1 MRGLAWWASWGL
13 GDGVGLLWALY
24 LQLQSS
30 SSGPHP
36 LFAGQEAGDN
46 GWGTMAGTGA
56 GTGADKGSREALR
69 QQAEGV
75 ASPLAC
81 SQLLEGLE
89 PPFSVFPS
97 VQRQLCASLGLPGAT
112 VERLPSDPAPHP
124 IPAPEQAPDWTAGC
138 SGLGNLPGASSPG
151 PGSPVISSH
160 PQAGAFF
167 VP

>member
-1 MRGLAWWASWGL
+1 MGWDCFGPCT
-13 GDGVGLLWALY
+13 
-24 LQLQSS
+24 SS
-30 SSGPHP
+30 SSPPALALTHSLLARKP
-36 LFAGQEAGDN
+36 
-46 GWGTMAGTGA
+46 GTMAGTGA

>member
-1 MRGLAWWASWGL
+1 MRGLARWASWGL
-13 GDGVGLLWALY
+13 GGGVGLLWALY
-24 LQLQSS
+24 LQLHSLKPGALALTHS
-30 SSGPHP
+30 LLARKP
-36 LFAGQEAGDN
+36 
-46 GWGTMAGTGA
+46 GTMAGTGA
-56 GTGADKGSREALR
+56 GTGGDKGSREALR